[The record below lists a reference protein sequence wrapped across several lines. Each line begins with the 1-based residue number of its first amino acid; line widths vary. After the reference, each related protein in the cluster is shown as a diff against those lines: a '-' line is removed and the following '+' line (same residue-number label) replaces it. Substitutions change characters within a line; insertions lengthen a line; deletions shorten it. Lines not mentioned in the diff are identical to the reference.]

1 VITSL
6 SYFSSHYFCERAA
19 QALRGLLFFAILFT
33 PALSWGNEDLVSDQL
48 RYQTTPLTWSLKK
61 HKRDIQIFTAKV
73 PSSKYVAVLSV
84 MTVNA
89 SPTSLAALVMDFE
102 NCPKWAAMCK
112 KASIQQQISDNE
124 LIVYSLNDAPFPVR
138 DRDVMARV
146 SWLFDVESQKIS
158 MLSQAIN
165 SPLNVKKKVIR
176 VSEAVSEWHFTPQ
189 ENGQTLVENF
199 AHIDPN
205 GAMPAWIINALIID
219 SPYKTLKRMRRIVES
234 GEYDDINLPFISTS
248 KSIVDGEMSSK

>member
-1 VITSL
+1 MITSL
-6 SYFSSHYFCERAA
+6 SYSASNSVFEVLTKD
-19 QALRGLLFFAILFT
+19 LRGLIFIAILFA
-33 PALSWGNEDLVSDQL
+33 PVILWANDDSVSGEL

-73 PSSKYVAVLSV
+73 PNSKYVAVLSV

-89 SPTSLAALVMDFE
+89 SPASLAALVMDLD

-112 KASIQQQISDNE
+112 KASVQQQISDSE
-124 LIVYSLNDAPFPVR
+124 LIIYSLNDAPFPVR
-138 DRDVMARV
+138 DRDVVARV
-146 SWLFDVESQKIS
+146 KWVFDAESQKVS
-158 MLSQAIN
+158 MLSQAID
-165 SPLNVKKKVIR
+165 SPLNNKSKVIR

-205 GAMPAWIINALIID
+205 GALPAWITNALIID

-234 GEYDDINLPFISTS
+234 GEYDGVNLPFMSAM
-248 KSIVDGEMSSK
+248 KGGVEGQMSSK